1 MVALLPRFC
10 YRLLN
15 VYTSFAGTLEI
26 RGGYHKDK
34 KEGYRTS
41 DSHFDQS
48 SYIAVGF
55 TDADICPFEGDP
67 KVTCKSFIEPLPG
80 YGTKK
85 QEYGGNVLHFIPHRV
100 QVFSITNLGDSL
112 NRIANEA
119 VVKRGRERAV
129 FEQQANTSLA
139 DEVDEKMM
147 DGAAEKGYACR
158 IQHVSSGLFVQPTN
172 QRFVPAESIGIQLV
186 LGPDPDAQDGVFLF
200 LSNGCL
206 QHIQSG
212 LFISQSL
219 GSPMDGAAIVLGG
232 ESDGGPPSAFELTE
246 ALCLVERGSGLLVH
260 PEGGKGSEGVKL
272 VLLPEGQ
279 TGYGAAEYMFVIER
293 LAATTHALEDSAS
306 VGSSLDPVP
315 SPRPDHQSQNAAADE
330 PQFSA
335 DDRCDAAKS
344 EAQ

>member
-1 MVALLPRFC
+1 MNA
-10 YRLLN
+10 
-15 VYTSFAGTLEI
+15 SFAGTLEI

-34 KEGYRTS
+34 KEGFRTS

-67 KVTCKSFIEPLPG
+67 KVTCESFIEPLPG

-85 QEYGGNVLHFIPHRV
+85 QEYGGNVMHFIPHRV

-112 NRIANEA
+112 KRIANEA
-119 VVKRGRERAV
+119 VVKRGRERAM

-139 DEVDEKMM
+139 EEVDEKIM
-147 DGAAEKGYACR
+147 DGFAEKGCAFR
-158 IQHVSSGLFVQPTN
+158 IQHVSSGFYVQPAN
-172 QRFVPAESIGIQLV
+172 QRFVPAESVGIRLV
-186 LGPDPDAQDGVFLF
+186 LGPDPDARDGVFLF

-212 LFISQSL
+212 LFIFPSI
-219 GSPMDGAAIVLGG
+219 GSPMDGAALVLGG
-232 ESDGGPPSAFELTE
+232 ESDGDPPSVFELTE
-246 ALCLVERGSGLLVH
+246 AGCLVERGSGLLVH

-279 TGYGAAEYMFVIER
+279 TGDGAAEKMFVIER
-293 LAATTHALEDSAS
+293 LAASTHDPEDSTPA
-306 VGSSLDPVP
+306 VSSLDPVL
-315 SPRPDHQSQNAAADE
+315 SPRPDHQSHAAADE

-335 DDRCDAAKS
+335 DDMCDAANS